1 MLGLCAAAIYLAFGR
16 TTSGLQP
23 RSRPSLARPSRPV
36 PGIGTLRLTG
46 EKWRQASGYGAYS
59 YLIVGLDLARPAA
72 REPGRSLVYFSGTT
86 VNTHWDSGIPYPE
99 ARRRG
104 WLLRDR
110 AGRLLVSR
118 SYPSNYVGDVGNPA
132 YQQAWLDNV
141 SRLLRLNGDDG
152 VFIDSL
158 VADLA
163 PLAGAEAA
171 KYPTARSWAD
181 AEISFIH
188 TVGKGLRA
196 EGYYVLVNASAF
208 VPGSSASNDGSSTV
222 SWWRRLAPYVSGLMN
237 EYFEETPDG
246 TNQLRSTGPSWRQ
259 NWTGWQRL
267 VQVAQSSG
275 RDFVG
280 LTYGPAGDAR
290 RMSYGRASFLL
301 DWNGHGGAFVYEPTG
316 ADDPWDGAWTRDIG
330 RPEAPKQRI
339 GVAWLRRYSGG
350 LVLVNP
356 DASRSQSLVLDGTY
370 LAPNGGR
377 VSQVTLP
384 PTTGLVLPTP
394 TSTAAHK

>member
-1 MLGLCAAAIYLAFGR
+1 
-16 TTSGLQP
+16 
-23 RSRPSLARPSRPV
+23 
-36 PGIGTLRLTG
+36 
-46 EKWRQASGYGAYS
+46 
-59 YLIVGLDLARPAA
+59 
-72 REPGRSLVYFSGTT
+72 
-86 VNTHWDSGIPYPE
+86 
-99 ARRRG
+99 
-104 WLLRDR
+104 LLRDR